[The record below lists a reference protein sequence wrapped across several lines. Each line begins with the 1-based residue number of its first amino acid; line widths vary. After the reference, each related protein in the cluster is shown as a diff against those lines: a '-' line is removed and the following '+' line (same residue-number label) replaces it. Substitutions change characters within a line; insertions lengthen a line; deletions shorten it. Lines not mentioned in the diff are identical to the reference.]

1 MRDAS
6 CSLSLDFIMK
16 FLDLDCSTEG
26 LKCLQ
31 SCIWFHGPFLPFR
44 AWKTKSHGYWICV
57 LWNTQK
63 VRIQMRFQKEFGP
76 IARSCWATY
85 KNRNW
90 RSLLCNWAIFFFA
103 KKMKRNV
110 FIGSWYLPIFLRIRP
125 NWMCYLVAPLIW
137 NLFYLRRIRWIR
149 SLWIRPVE
157 FKKRPQFF
165 MHTFEGTL
173 V

>member
-44 AWKTKSHGYWICV
+44 AWNTKSHGYWICV
-57 LWNTQK
+57 LWNRK
-63 VRIQMRFQKEFGP
+63 LEFKCDFKTGLVLLREAAEQLTKIVIGDLCFAIGP
-76 IARSCWATY
+76 S
-85 KNRNW
+85 
-90 RSLLCNWAIFFFA
+90 FFFA

-110 FIGSWYLPIFLRIRP
+110 FIGSWYLPIFIRIRP

-137 NLFYLRRIRWIR
+137 NLFYLPRIRPFSR
-149 SLWIRPVE
+149 V
-157 FKKRPQFF
+157 
-165 MHTFEGTL
+165 
-173 V
+173 